1 MVRLVFCKVKAWS
14 RNEIRD
20 VCILMPLL
28 STYQTRAMVTMP
40 TDGSSNPVGLLISA
54 PRRLRYP
61 AGDPDAWT
69 GVCEL
74 PGQARAMQHDCLT
87 YIFIIVLHRH
97 PVPL

>member
-87 YIFIIVLHRH
+87 YIFITVRHRH
-97 PVPL
+97 PAPL